1 MCDYSLMA
9 IPNRL
14 AVSGEDLIVHRFAV
28 GAIGLAS
35 PFDIQARKECRKTQG
50 LWIRLKDLFA
60 QDEKIPAICIPP
72 GARLIVRDIP
82 RDLQQTFSLRN
93 DMEEAIFTQ
102 QTATADDYRDAFRF
116 NNGTE
121 VLLQRLAE
129 GQRVRVLSVSSSEDW
144 EPQPEYR
151 VPMRMA

>member
-14 AVSGEDLIVHRFAV
+14 AVSGEDLIVHRFSAK
-28 GAIGLAS
+28 AIGLAS
-35 PFDIQARKECRKTQG
+35 PFDIQAKKECRQTQG
-50 LWIRLKDLFA
+50 FWMRLKEFFA
-60 QDEKIPAICIPP
+60 QDERIPAICIPP

-82 RDLQQTFSLRN
+82 RDLQRTFGLRN

-102 QTATADDYRDAFRF
+102 QTATADNYRDALRF

-129 GQRVRVLSVSSSEDW
+129 GQRVRVLSVSSSEEW
-144 EPQPEYR
+144 EPHPETR
-151 VPMRMA
+151 AAMRIA

>member
-9 IPNRL
+9 VPNRL
-14 AVSGEDLIVHRFAV
+14 AVSGEDLIIHRFAE

-50 LWIRLKDLFA
+50 LWMRLKEFFK
-60 QDEKIPAICIPP
+60 QDEKIPAVFIPP

-82 RDLQQTFSLRN
+82 RDLQRTFGLRN

-102 QTATADDYRDAFRF
+102 QTATEDDYRDAFRF

-129 GQRVRVLSVSSSEDW
+129 GQRVRILNVSSSEDR
-144 EPQPEYR
+144 ETQPDHR
-151 VPMRMA
+151 LAMRMA